1 MEACKDKDDAETR
14 IKKIWGDWVEFAK
27 YAFNKSHSV
36 CYAYIAYQTGYLKA
50 HYPANFM
57 CAQISSEIGNF
68 DKMPALVEAAADMG
82 LKVLPPSINASRC
95 HFSPEGSD
103 AIRFGLGAI
112 RGVGEAAGDQ
122 IVKEREANGPYKGLV
137 DFCKRLCGASAKEA
151 AGGKA
156 LVSKRTIESLIRSG
170 AMACFT
176 DVTMGRL
183 INGID
188 FAFSCVAEA
197 DRAAESGQG
206 SLFDILGDKGESAGF
221 STEELPAA
229 NDLSDKERLQFER
242 DYLGVYLTGHPVDRY
257 RTLVRSFQTVTVEK
271 FPSQCQNRD
280 NVRIAGLLTN
290 VREAIS
296 KTTKRP
302 WAELTVDDGS
312 GAMKILA
319 FNDAYANYK
328 ELFVVDTPILI
339 CGEAKF
345 EEGRDPTLFA
355 GEIYALPTAPSH
367 FAKNIRIRCV
377 VENDQHS
384 ADKLEK
390 LRDIFTKYPGG
401 FPLLLVLDL
410 PHHSVI
416 FEPESTW
423 AINPSPECL
432 AEIESICG
440 RNSISYTLRSNDIYL
455 DPKRNRRR
463 YYSPGT

>member
-1 MEACKDKDDAETR
+1 
-14 IKKIWGDWVEFAK
+14 
-27 YAFNKSHSV
+27 
-36 CYAYIAYQTGYLKA
+36 
-50 HYPANFM
+50 
-57 CAQISSEIGNF
+57 
-68 DKMPALVEAAADMG
+68 
-82 LKVLPPSINASRC
+82 
-95 HFSPEGSD
+95 
-103 AIRFGLGAI
+103 
-112 RGVGEAAGDQ
+112 
-122 IVKEREANGPYKGLV
+122 
-137 DFCKRLCGASAKEA
+137 
-151 AGGKA
+151 
-156 LVSKRTIESLIRSG
+156 
-170 AMACFT
+170 
-176 DVTMGRL
+176 MGRL

-416 FEPESTW
+416 FEPDVTW
-423 AINPSPECL
+423 SINPSPECL

-440 RNSISYTLRSNDIYL
+440 RNTISYTLRSNDIYL